1 MIFVVDWAVLDQG
14 WFGWLVMFLM
24 VWQGMGWDDSFIVW
38 MDWVDTIMQLQDAPL
53 VDGYCVQNELDL

>member
-24 VWQGMGWDDSFIVW
+24 VWQGMGWDDSFIAW
-38 MDWVDTIMQLQDAPL
+38 MDWADMIVQLQDAPL
-53 VDGYCVQNELDL
+53 ADEY